1 MNTDFNTNPQWCY
14 TKNMFKQILLSFAV
28 VGLSVAS
35 AETFRVT
42 LAQPSVIQGTQLK
55 AGDYKLTVKDASVV
69 IVNGKTKVEVPAK
82 ISNTEKKFDMTR
94 VLYNEEQGKAAIES
108 IEVGGTRTKLQF
120 DSGVRAGGGQ

>member
-1 MNTDFNTNPQWCY
+1 
-14 TKNMFKQILLSFAV
+14 MFKQVLFSFAV
-28 VGLSVAS
+28 AALSVAS

-82 ISNTEKKFDMTR
+82 VSSTERKFDTTR
-94 VLYNEEQGKAAIES
+94 VLYNEEKGKATIEG
-108 IEVGGTRTKLQF
+108 IEFGGTRTRLQF
-120 DSGVRAGGGQ
+120 DSGVQAGGGQ